1 MKAYRIVFLFANLT
15 LLVASIFSL
24 IQTISENYNIFPSWL
39 MITLYSLALV
49 GYVSSIIIRLK
60 IKKGENN
67 EN

>member
-15 LLVASIFSL
+15 PLVASIFGL

-49 GYVSSIIIRLK
+49 GYVSSLIIRLK

>member
-24 IQTISENYNIFPSWL
+24 IQTISENYNIFPSLL

-49 GYVSSIIIRLK
+49 GYVSSVIIRLK
-60 IKKGENN
+60 IRKGENN